1 MRLEATSLIFCSPRK
16 YWNWARNKTVQHL
29 LLSGRTVDYV
39 VVYLI
44 CQDHRKGEV
53 GLSSAL
59 GIYTVRTGKI
69 STTLASSEVH
79 GVVCFISGRAQLL
92 HHKMKSILITSFT
105 QITESQP
112 GSCVRSW
119 ILVSV
124 HWKRYWQCWNITTLA
139 PGTSHKC
146 SARNSKNMVHKFVR
160 TLYWTNANTK
170 ETVSWIAALLVMRCG
185 VTTTR
190 RSQNGSL
197 WSGDMNSPLKK
208 TSMKAF
214 LFHVIIYYS
223 YYHHSKREGSIHED
237 FF

>member
-1 MRLEATSLIFCSPRK
+1 MCVTEF
-16 YWNWARNKTVQHL
+16 L
-29 LLSGRTVDYV
+29 LVDRMAPIGIHWCLLNISGDWPVDV
-39 VVYLI
+39 
-44 CQDHRKGEV
+44 
-53 GLSSAL
+53 S
-59 GIYTVRTGKI
+59 TVRQW
-69 STTLASSEVH
+69 
-79 GVVCFISGRAQLL
+79 VVCFISGRAQLL
-92 HHKMKSILITSFT
+92 HHKTKSILITSFT

-124 HWKRYWQCWNITTLA
+124 HWKRYWQCWNITTFA

-170 ETVSWIAALLVMRCG
+170 ETVSWIASLLVMRCG

-237 FF
+237 IFKYKVN